1 MSQRSCSGYYSLP
14 SRYSPNGG
22 FQYGSDS
29 GRQSP
34 LWTTRDLGCSRVAPE
49 ISRPFVLSELER
61 NSEECYSSPRYSAR
75 TEVLSRPS
83 TGYSEPDYMNHNW
96 REYRRG
102 STSPQQFDRSRS
114 VSPMRGIHS
123 LETGSFLMNG
133 ADSDRK
139 SPSPPTRR
147 RHSLS
152 RLPHCSMEDLC
163 FQPSLS
169 YKGRSGSELDLR
181 ASLSESTQK
190 RADLV
195 DRLRGAYEKL
205 EGQSGELAKRDK
217 ELELNRAKMELL
229 ALKQK
234 QLEGSIVQLEKEKGW
249 LEQSRFEEKKQRG
262 ELQDRIINL
271 ELEVMK
277 AKASLDNLSYD
288 TASPNSS
295 RSTSQVKDELNK
307 DLRTV
312 RDNLHYYRNRA
323 KGLEAERDEALRQ
336 LNLIKEG
343 QQLAFTQT
351 QVANQRV
358 TESLQAHKDL
368 HEELAELRTAYS
380 NTSLEKELLSSK
392 AVRLE
397 EKVADMAM
405 RLKSAVSDRERFLQE
420 KVELHKRSEE
430 LALELERAKRGR
442 EGFNDQVSDLHVEL
456 VGAKAQANRQD
467 QEKIQMK
474 EELVMYKQ
482 VHEKLSSELGQTQQK
497 LKSTLD
503 KLHQLEAEK
512 KIFTNQ
518 VTALEAERAQ
528 LLGEKEVLMS
538 VVEGDAP
545 GQGDNMESLMKRCE
559 ELRVSQAELEK
570 EKEALETR
578 CEELRAA
585 HQQKATEI
593 ASQLQDQQQVAQYWK
608 ERWQQAAVRL
618 KTKEDELEE
627 ANLNYP
633 EAMAKGSDSKKLED
647 QLESLEREQQE
658 NQGKMKELQKEKAE
672 MESEVRRLKDG
683 SSSLRGELEVC
694 KRELE
699 LERSRGATLQYQD
712 HVLQL
717 QTSGAEAFPPHQTI
731 PGATA
736 LDKNIP
742 GSSSGSLG
750 SGGRSEELDRL
761 QQQLVKERQATQE
774 KEEMIWTLK
783 EEIEELQHKKP
794 GDIKASLEEVDT
806 ELVLVR
812 GELQKVWNMLKT
824 RDSKLEE
831 QHQELASARDQYTEC
846 STEKLRLEQL
856 VESLERQLTEK
867 DQALR
872 HLKQL
877 REMEKTEMEIK
888 LSSLKLKLAENDD
901 LTERDSRDSQTLSPA
916 SSGRWTPKKIQTVGS
931 LGKEEAITSRRCSRC
946 DAFLEQLNKM
956 IQDSQGRGIELQEE
970 KKQAL
975 TGLVQLQEVL
985 KGMSEHAR
993 LDEQVLDT
1001 LQSDKERLRRQ
1012 HQMVTEQ
1019 LKGLFKEKQKLTK
1032 AYEKLPREQ
1041 KGDDS
1046 PEELMKKSRLVKNV
1060 MEALGSEEKQH
1071 TELEA
1076 EAQRLREELSRK
1088 QGPEGGEAAT
1098 QALRTALGENME
1110 TISSMAAEIKSLR
1123 EKNES
1128 LMKAKLRFQQQVQQI
1143 RSVSEQGR
1151 KRSSPEPLVPRLTS
1165 GSDAESTANLQSYES
1180 SRASSLPDRESPFH
1194 ERQRSASNVSQQE
1207 SSIHHEGKRPLRY
1220 TPDGSRTES
1229 EQPTP
1234 ETSRPST
1241 PLNLRTTPPPK
1252 SRLNVPGS
1260 TSLVKTWSSPE
1271 AILLSPRSP
1280 ADSEGSLTPRCSAL
1294 LSPRPYRSQQH

>member
-22 FQYGSDS
+22 FQYGSES

-34 LWTTRDLGCSRVAPE
+34 LWTTRDLGSSRVGPE
-49 ISRPFVLSELER
+49 MSRPFLRSELER
-61 NSEECYSSPRYSAR
+61 NAEECYNSPRHPTR

-114 VSPMRGIHS
+114 VSPVRGIHS

-133 ADSDRK
+133 ADSDRR

-152 RLPHCSMEDLC
+152 RLPYCSLEELC
-163 FQPSLS
+163 IPPSLA

-181 ASLSESTQK
+181 ESLSESSQK

-195 DRLRGAYEKL
+195 DRLRGASEKL
-205 EGQSGELAKRDK
+205 EGQSEEIAKRDK

-277 AKASLDNLSYD
+277 AKASLDSLSYD
-288 TASPNSS
+288 NASPNSS
-295 RSTSQVKDELNK
+295 RATSQVKDELNK

-323 KGLEAERDEALRQ
+323 KVLEAERNEAVQQ

-351 QVANQRV
+351 QEANQRV
-358 TESLQAHKDL
+358 TESLQTHKDL
-368 HEELAELRTAYS
+368 HEELAELRLAYS

-397 EKVADMAM
+397 EKVADLTM

-482 VHEKLSSELGQTQQK
+482 VHEKLSSELGQTQRK
-497 LKSTLD
+497 LEATLD
-503 KLHQLEAEK
+503 KLHQLQAEK

-518 VTALEAERAQ
+518 VTALETERAQ

-538 VVEGDAP
+538 VVEGDTP

-559 ELRVSQAELEK
+559 ELRVSQEELEK
-570 EKEALETR
+570 EKEVLEAR

-585 HQQKATEI
+585 HQQKQSEL

-608 ERWQQAAVRL
+608 DRWQQAAVDL
-618 KTKEDELEE
+618 KAKENELEE
-627 ANLNYP
+627 ATLKYP
-633 EAMAKGSDSKKLED
+633 EAMAKGSDSKKLAT
-647 QLESLEREQQE
+647 QLESLRQE
-658 NQGKMKELQKEKAE
+658 VKKNKGKMKEMEKEKAE
-672 MESEVRRLKDG
+672 IESEVRRLKDG
-683 SSSLRGELEVC
+683 TSSLQNELENC

-699 LERSRGATLQYQD
+699 LERSHGAALQYQD
-712 HVLQL
+712 HVLQF
-717 QTSGAEAFPPHQTI
+717 QSSGTEPFPHQNI
-731 PGATA
+731 SGATA

-742 GSSSGSLG
+742 GSSSGSFG
-750 SGGRSEELDRL
+750 SRDRSEEMERL
-761 QQQLVKERQATQE
+761 QQQLVKERRATQE

-783 EEIEELQHKKP
+783 EEIEELRHKKP
-794 GDIKASLEEVDT
+794 VEIKASLEEVDT
-806 ELVLVR
+806 ELVSVR

-846 STEKLRLEQL
+846 STEKMRLEQL
-856 VESLERQLTEK
+856 VESLERQLKEK
-867 DQALR
+867 NQALR

-888 LSSLKLKLAENDD
+888 LSSLKLKLAENED

-916 SSGRWTPKKIQTVGS
+916 SSGRWTPKKTQTIGHQ
-931 LGKEEAITSRRCSRC
+931 GKEESITSRRCSRC
-946 DAFLEQLNKM
+946 DAFLEQLDKM
-956 IQDSQGRGIELQEE
+956 IQDCQGRGIELQEE
-970 KKQAL
+970 KNQAV
-975 TGLVQLQEVL
+975 TGLIQVQQVL
-985 KGMSEHAR
+985 KGLTEHAR
-993 LDEQVLDT
+993 LDEQVLGT
-1001 LQSDKERLRRQ
+1001 LQSDNDRLRRQ

-1019 LKGLFKEKQKLTK
+1019 LKGLFKEKQKLAK
-1032 AYEKLPREQ
+1032 AYEKMPREQ
-1041 KGDDS
+1041 KGDDN
-1046 PEELMKKSRLVKNV
+1046 PEELMNKSRVVKNV
-1060 MEALGSEEKQH
+1060 MEALGSEEKH
-1071 TELEA
+1071 HSELEA
-1076 EAQRLREELSRK
+1076 EGQRLREELSRK
-1088 QGPEGGEAAT
+1088 QSPEGGESAT
-1098 QALRTALGENME
+1098 QALKTALGENME
-1110 TISSMAAEIKSLR
+1110 TISAMAAEIKSLR

-1143 RSVSEQGR
+1143 RSVSEQGK

-1180 SRASSLPDRESPFH
+1180 SRASSLPDRESLFH
-1194 ERQRSASNVSQQE
+1194 ERQTASNASQHE
-1207 SSIHHEGKRPLRY
+1207 SSVHHEGRRAFRY

-1234 ETSRPST
+1234 ESSRPST
-1241 PLNLRTTPPPK
+1241 PLNLRTTPPPM

-1260 TSLVKTWSSPE
+1260 TSPVKTWSSPE
-1271 AILLSPRSP
+1271 AFLLSPRSP
-1280 ADSEGSLTPRCSAL
+1280 AESEGSLTPRCSTL
-1294 LSPRPYRSQQH
+1294 LSPRPYRPQQH